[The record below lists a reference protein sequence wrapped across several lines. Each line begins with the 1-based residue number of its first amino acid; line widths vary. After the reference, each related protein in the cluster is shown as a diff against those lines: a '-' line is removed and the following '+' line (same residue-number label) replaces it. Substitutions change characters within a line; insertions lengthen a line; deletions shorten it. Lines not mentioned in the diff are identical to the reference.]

1 MLVLEDAK
9 GGVILTNCEYPGEG
23 REDRTATD
31 KTVNTGCPAVL
42 TVAGRIRTERKE
54 GLSHREGC

>member
-23 REDRTATD
+23 REDRTGQPLI
-31 KTVNTGCPAVL
+31 KQ
-42 TVAGRIRTERKE
+42 
-54 GLSHREGC
+54 